1 MEKKLYITKKENS
14 YENLTSLYDFYD
26 KVLNCLV
33 VNTKTMTNKNKRR
46 GFYIA
51 DFSIKDKRDLL
62 LVEVVKIVNMI
73 TSKSLPI
80 LINCNNLKTF
90 IQLLKM
96 KFKLRKTATKIKKA
110 KPQDI
115 NNDFDENLDFVR
127 RALNFPMSMY
137 EDIYHTYYEE
147 GIEIPDLR

>member
-1 MEKKLYITKKENS
+1 MEKKLHITKKENS

-33 VNTKTMTNKNKRR
+33 VNAKTMTNRNNRR
-46 GFYIA
+46 GFYIT
-51 DFSIKDKRDLL
+51 DFSIKDKKDLL
-62 LVEVVKIVNMI
+62 LVEVVKITNMI

-80 LINCNNLKTF
+80 LIDCNNLKTF